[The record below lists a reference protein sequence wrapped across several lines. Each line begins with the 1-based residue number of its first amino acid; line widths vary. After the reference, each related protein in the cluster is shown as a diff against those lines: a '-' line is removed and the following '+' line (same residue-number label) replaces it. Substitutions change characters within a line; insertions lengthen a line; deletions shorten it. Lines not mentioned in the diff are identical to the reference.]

1 MSNQSV
7 NCDSLEEKAGKLS
20 SAAEPLTK
28 NSLSD
33 DYKDTT
39 LTAYSNSLSSFEKSQ
54 DLIYS
59 LNKAM
64 CDKAE
69 IISNFGDDLREIN
82 ENAKTAAQ
90 GLI

>member
-1 MSNQSV
+1 MKREKVNMSNQSV

-39 LTAYSNSLSSFEKSQ
+39 LTAYSNSLSSFE
-54 DLIYS
+54 
-59 LNKAM
+59 
-64 CDKAE
+64 
-69 IISNFGDDLREIN
+69 
-82 ENAKTAAQ
+82 
-90 GLI
+90 

>member
-1 MSNQSV
+1 MSNNKSELMEELKNLSQGVILHHIFIIMKREKVNMSNQSV

-39 LTAYSNSLSSFEKSQ
+39 LTAYSNSLSSFE
-54 DLIYS
+54 
-59 LNKAM
+59 
-64 CDKAE
+64 
-69 IISNFGDDLREIN
+69 
-82 ENAKTAAQ
+82 
-90 GLI
+90 